1 MRVVML
7 VNVGKYREGKVVEII
22 QAAND
27 WVRTKKGTYLQKD
40 FVRNLNGDPVGKD
53 VVI

>member
-7 VNVGKYREGKVVEII
+7 VSVGKYREGKVVEII

-40 FVRNLNGDPVGKD
+40 FVRNLNGDPIGKD